1 MNTQKSAQQKLE
13 SWKGT
18 FLKLGMILS
27 MLFVLLA
34 FEYRVN
40 ERVVP
45 EFDRP
50 PDLMTETDNIEITI
64 PKPPKPPPPPDMREI
79 VTAPDDE
86 IKEEYIPE
94 IDIEAFPNQ
103 PVWDFPEYDDEP
115 DVSEPDLVHVRAEI
129 MPEFPG
135 GEQAM
140 YAFLYG
146 QIKYPRAASD
156 LNIQGRVIIG
166 FIIEKDGSVSN
177 VHVMRGIGGGCDEEA
192 VRAVSSMPRWNPGRM
207 GTQPV
212 RVTFSLPINFR
223 LNQN

>member
-1 MNTQKSAQQKLE
+1 MNTKKSAQHDLE

-27 MLFVLLA
+27 MLFVLFA
-34 FEYRVN
+34 FQYKVF

-45 EFDRP
+45 VFDRP
-50 PDLMTETDNIEITI
+50 PDLMLEEESPDITI
-64 PKPPKPPPPPDMREI
+64 PKPPAPPPPPDMREI

-86 IKEEYIPE
+86 IKEEYIPD

-103 PVWDFPEYDDEP
+103 PVWDFPDIEYNEP
-115 DVSEPDLVHVRAEI
+115 EAVEDDLVHVRVEI

-140 YAFLYG
+140 YAWLYG
-146 QIKYPRAASD
+146 EIKYPRIASE

-166 FIIEKDGSVSN
+166 FIIERDGSVSN

-192 VRAVSSMPRWNPGRM
+192 VRAVSKMPRWNPGRM

-212 RVTFSLPINFR
+212 RVTYSLPINFK
-223 LNQN
+223 LN

>member
-13 SWKGT
+13 SWKST
-18 FLKLGMILS
+18 FLKLGMVLS
-27 MLFVLLA
+27 MLSVLLA
-34 FEYRVN
+34 FEYKAF

-50 PDLMTETDNIEITI
+50 PDLMIETETIEITI
-64 PKPPKPPPPPDMREI
+64 PKPPVPPPPPDMREI

-86 IKEEYIPE
+86 IKDEYIPE

-103 PVWDFPEYDDEP
+103 PVWDFPDFDTEP
-115 DVSEPDLVHVRAEI
+115 EVIEDDLVHVRPEI

-140 YAFLYG
+140 YAFLYS
-146 QIKYPRAASD
+146 QIKYPALARE
-156 LNIQGRVIIG
+156 LNIQGRVFVG
-166 FIIEKDGSVSN
+166 FIIERDGSVSN
-177 VHVMRGIGGGCDEEA
+177 VHIMRGIGGGCDEEA
-192 VRAVSSMPRWNPGRM
+192 MRAVSNMPRWNPGRM

-212 RVTFSLPINFR
+212 RVTYSLPVVFR
-223 LNQN
+223 LN

>member
-1 MNTQKSAQQKLE
+1 MNTKKSAQQELE

-27 MLFVLLA
+27 MLFVLFA
-34 FEYRVN
+34 FQYKVF
-40 ERVVP
+40 ERVDPV
-45 EFDRP
+45 FDRP
-50 PDLMTETDNIEITI
+50 PDLKLEEDIIDITL
-64 PKPPKPPPPPDMREI
+64 PKPPAPPPPPDMREI

-103 PVWDFPEYDDEP
+103 PVWDLPDIEKVEPEVQED
-115 DVSEPDLVHVRAEI
+115 DLVHIRPEV

-140 YAFLYG
+140 YAFLYS
-146 QIKYPRAASD
+146 QIKYPPLARE
-156 LNIQGRVIIG
+156 LNIYGRVFIG

-177 VHVMRGIGGGCDEEA
+177 VHVIRGIGGGCDEEA
-192 VRAVSSMPRWNPGRM
+192 LRAVSNMPRWIPGRM

-212 RVTFSLPINFR
+212 RVTYSLPVVFK
-223 LNQN
+223 LN

>member
-1 MNTQKSAQQKLE
+1 MNTKKSAQQELE

-18 FLKLGMILS
+18 FLKLGMIIS
-27 MLFVLLA
+27 MLFVLFA
-34 FEYRVN
+34 FQYKVF

-45 EFDRP
+45 VFERP
-50 PDLMTETDNIEITI
+50 PDSMLEEEFPDITI
-64 PKPPKPPPPPDMREI
+64 PKPPAPPPPDMGEI

-103 PVWDFPEYDDEP
+103 PVPDFPDIVYVEP
-115 DVSEPDLVHVRAEI
+115 EVPEDNLVHIRPEI

-135 GEQAM
+135 GEQAL
-140 YAFLYG
+140 YAFLYS
-146 QIKYPRAASD
+146 QIKYPPLARE
-156 LNIQGRVIIG
+156 LNIQGRVFIG

-192 VRAVSSMPRWNPGRM
+192 VRAVSNMPRWNPGRM

-212 RVTFSLPINFR
+212 RVTYSLPVVFK
-223 LNQN
+223 LN